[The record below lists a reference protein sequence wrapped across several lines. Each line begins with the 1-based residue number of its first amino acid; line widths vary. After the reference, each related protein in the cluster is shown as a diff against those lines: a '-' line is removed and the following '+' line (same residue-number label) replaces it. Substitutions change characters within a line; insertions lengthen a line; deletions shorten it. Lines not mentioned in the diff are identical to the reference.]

1 MPAGERK
8 IPEPIVE
15 PTRTATALHSP
26 SRRGRDE
33 ARANVES
40 VSVGRDEVSAKIG
53 SAIRIR

>member
-15 PTRTATALHSP
+15 PTRTATALHIP
-26 SRRGRDE
+26 SRRGSEE

-40 VSVGRDEVSAKIG
+40 VAADREESARVGSV
-53 SAIRIR
+53 IRIR